1 VAAIGLYFSTAGWNA
16 RMTHIAKRVLW
27 ITLLGSGLFLI
38 ALYYSVHKIF
48 LSPLRLLARGADTLA
63 RGEMGHRL
71 PVMGND
77 EISRLTGSF
86 NTMATSLQTLM
97 DHEKDKVRQLGI
109 LHESSAQFALAE
121 NLDALMNRLVEN
133 TPLLIKSELAS
144 LYLLDPQT
152 GQIAQCKHSF
162 TDLTRPSVQEQP
174 DAEGLLGLI
183 LKEGTAVLKNDITQP
198 PQSIGLPSD
207 HPPVRSFLGIPLI
220 LRDRV
225 IGGISVAN
233 KLDGSGYTEED
244 EDILSLLAFQ
254 AAAAVEQVRLLE
266 DTQRQAVTDGLTG
279 LFNHREFQKRLQDE
293 LDRCKRYGRDFSLLL
308 VDIDYFK
315 SFNDTHGHPFGDL
328 VLKEIGSLIRK
339 TVRTMDI
346 PARYG
351 GEEFVIIAPE
361 TTAENAKL
369 LAERLRK
376 NVSAHSFLTPA
387 GQQVILSVSI
397 GLASFPL
404 DAQDREGLI
413 QATDRALYFAK
424 EAGRNRVCNHSE
436 NLKPAI
442 EHRQEKLTEL
452 FSDPSL
458 RALRDLAAAI
468 DAKTP
473 YTRGHSE
480 EVARYAVHLANALGL
495 DEAKKE
501 SLRVASLL
509 HNIGTVSI
517 PDRVLNKPGPF
528 SLEERKIIQAHPMLA
543 GMILEK
549 TSHMEEILPA
559 ILYHH
564 ERFDGKGYPNG
575 MKGEEIPY
583 LARVL
588 SVVEA
593 YHAMLSVRPYR
604 PRLNTE
610 EAQVELRRNAGS
622 QFDPAMV
629 EAFLNSL

>member
-1 VAAIGLYFSTAGWNA
+1 MDTPQGQGKGFGLFAKVIVFVLLPTNLIIGLISYVYIQDIRAAFDREKLVEARSVVSEIQERLPYSDVLKNPAKAVQTMNEIVQIVPDYLKISIYAEQQGKIKVFASTEPGDLGKDADPEDAEPILSGRWTMTARGEGASSTVEVSAPYFENDRPVAAIGLYFSTAGWNA

-71 PVMGND
+71 PVVGND

-97 DHEKDKVRQLGI
+97 DHEKDKVRQLGM
-109 LHESSAQFALAE
+109 LHELSVQFALAE

-133 TPLLIKSELAS
+133 TPLLIKSEWAS

-152 GQIAQCKHSF
+152 GRIAQCKHSF
-162 TDLTRPSVQEQP
+162 TNPTRPSVQEQP

-183 LKEGTAVLKNDITQP
+183 LKEGTAVLKNDITQAP
-198 PQSIGLPSD
+198 RSIGLPSD

-254 AAAAVEQVRLLE
+254 TAAAVEQVRLLE

-328 VLKEIGSLIRK
+328 ILKEIGSLIRK

-351 GEEFVIIAPE
+351 GEEFAVIAPE

-376 NVSAHSFLTPA
+376 
-387 GQQVILSVSI
+387 I
-397 GLASFPL
+397 
-404 DAQDREGLI
+404 
-413 QATDRALYFAK
+413 
-424 EAGRNRVCNHSE
+424 
-436 NLKPAI
+436 
-442 EHRQEKLTEL
+442 
-452 FSDPSL
+452 
-458 RALRDLAAAI
+458 
-468 DAKTP
+468 
-473 YTRGHSE
+473 
-480 EVARYAVHLANALGL
+480 
-495 DEAKKE
+495 
-501 SLRVASLL
+501 
-509 HNIGTVSI
+509 
-517 PDRVLNKPGPF
+517 
-528 SLEERKIIQAHPMLA
+528 
-543 GMILEK
+543 
-549 TSHMEEILPA
+549 
-559 ILYHH
+559 
-564 ERFDGKGYPNG
+564 
-575 MKGEEIPY
+575 
-583 LARVL
+583 
-588 SVVEA
+588 
-593 YHAMLSVRPYR
+593 
-604 PRLNTE
+604 
-610 EAQVELRRNAGS
+610 
-622 QFDPAMV
+622 
-629 EAFLNSL
+629 